1 LISNL
6 PRHHTT
12 KNSKEAGIAGLLFIS
27 GPPNTFN
34 RTTARRAAARQLSG
48 IPVKT
53 GPIEFIKHLKRV
65 NSIPG
70 LINRKTI
77 LYTYFNMTPSNNTA
91 KKNPVINMNNSKT
104 KILVA
109 DDDPVYREVAREALE
124 SAGHFVTVASDGA
137 EAIQALKTIEF
148 DAAVIDL
155 TMPKA
160 DGIAVIQSVRANSLN
175 STTPII
181 VVTGHDDSD
190 AIERAYTAGATSF
203 LTKPLNWVLFTPHV
217 NFVLRSGQVEN
228 ELRDATAAAAF
239 LSDLKTQMMGALAR
253 EFQTPI
259 KTIFG
264 FAELI
269 RKEVYGPM
277 SPPMYR
283 EMATD
288 MGNAAQKLNAAFL
301 TLLNFGNALTEQLQF
316 AAEPTLIASVLD
328 DAMATAEDHAGRK
341 GINLSRKVDI
351 PVDTLIQADRVLLVQ
366 AIRSVLSN
374 AIKVAPRGSTVE
386 VHAGIG
392 NNGNFKIWA
401 VDQGPPIP
409 AGLIAEIAGPAITRS
424 ARTHDYETRDVG
436 IKIAKILTEAHQ
448 GQLLIKSDAASGN
461 TVTLDLPLAR
471 PAPVTAPSTAPKAES
486 PAERLAAISEALAAD
501 PRVRAGR
508 TEQQSA
514 SSSTRSPNPDVQLGA
529 RTALPNQARPLP
541 SFKS

>member
-1 LISNL
+1 
-6 PRHHTT
+6 
-12 KNSKEAGIAGLLFIS
+12 
-27 GPPNTFN
+27 
-34 RTTARRAAARQLSG
+34 
-48 IPVKT
+48 
-53 GPIEFIKHLKRV
+53 
-65 NSIPG
+65 
-70 LINRKTI
+70 
-77 LYTYFNMTPSNNTA
+77 MTPSNNTA
-91 KKNPVINMNNSKT
+91 KKNPVINMNNCKT

-109 DDDPVYREVAREALE
+109 DDDPVYREVAKEALE
-124 SAGHFVTVASDGA
+124 SAGHFVTVACDGA
-137 EAIQALKTIEF
+137 AAIQALKTIEF

-160 DGIAVIQSVRANSLN
+160 DGIAVIQSARANSFN

-181 VVTGHDDSD
+181 VVTGHDDAD

-217 NFVLRSGQVEN
+217 NFVLRSGQVES

-264 FAELI
+264 FSELI

-316 AAEPTLIASVLD
+316 AAEPTLIAGVVN
-328 DAMATAEDHAGRK
+328 DAITTAEDHAGRK
-341 GINLSRKVDI
+341 GINLTRKVDI

-386 VHAGIG
+386 IPAGIG
-392 NNGNFKIWA
+392 DNGNFKIWA
-401 VDQGPPIP
+401 VDQGPAIP
-409 AGLIAEIAGPAITRS
+409 AGLIAEIAGPAITRN

-448 GQLLIKSDAASGN
+448 GQLHIKSDAASGN

-471 PAPVTAPSTAPKAES
+471 PAPKNAHGAE
-486 PAERLAAISEALAAD
+486 PDAENSATRFAAISEALAAD
-501 PRVRAGR
+501 PRVQAGR
-508 TEQQSA
+508 IERQM
-514 SSSTRSPNPDVQLGA
+514 
-529 RTALPNQARPLP
+529 TAKPLARPEPGALINANHPLPSQTRPFP

>member
-1 LISNL
+1 MKL
-6 PRHHTT
+6 P
-12 KNSKEAGIAGLLFIS
+12 
-27 GPPNTFN
+27 
-34 RTTARRAAARQLSG
+34 
-48 IPVKT
+48 
-53 GPIEFIKHLKRV
+53 
-65 NSIPG
+65 
-70 LINRKTI
+70 
-77 LYTYFNMTPSNNTA
+77 NNTA
-91 KKNPVINMNNSKT
+91 KNDPVINMNNPKT
-104 KILVA
+104 RILVA
-109 DDDPVYREVAREALE
+109 DDDPVYREVAKEALE
-124 SAGHFVTVASDGA
+124 SAGHSVTIASDGS
-137 EAIQALKTIEF
+137 EAIQALATIEF
-148 DAAVIDL
+148 HAAVVDL

-160 DGIAVIQSVRANSLN
+160 DGIAVIQSARANGPN

-181 VVTGHDDSD
+181 VVTGHDDAE
-190 AIERAYTAGATSF
+190 AIGRAYTAGATSF

-217 NFVLRSGQVEN
+217 NFVLRAGQVES

-259 KTIFG
+259 RTIFG

-301 TLLNFGNALTEQLQF
+301 TLLNFGNALTEQLHF
-316 AAEPTLIASVLD
+316 TAEPTLIADIVNE
-328 DAMATAEDHAGRK
+328 AMSTAEDHAGRK
-341 GINLSRKVDI
+341 GVNLSRKIDI
-351 PVDTLIQADRVLLVQ
+351 PEDTLIQADPVLLVQ
-366 AIRSVLSN
+366 AVRSVLSN

-401 VDQGPPIP
+401 VDHGPAIP

-424 ARTHDYETRDVG
+424 ARSHDYETRDVG

-448 GQLLIKSDAASGN
+448 GQLHIKSDAASGN

-471 PAPVTAPSTAPKAES
+471 PAPKNAEG
-486 PAERLAAISEALAAD
+486 AEPNLENSSKRLAAISEALAAD
-501 PRVRAGR
+501 PRVQAGR
-508 TEQQSA
+508 IERQIAAKPPSRPEQGA
-514 SSSTRSPNPDVQLGA
+514 QLEA
-529 RTALPNQARPLP
+529 RYPLP
-541 SFKS
+541 GQTGQFPTFKS